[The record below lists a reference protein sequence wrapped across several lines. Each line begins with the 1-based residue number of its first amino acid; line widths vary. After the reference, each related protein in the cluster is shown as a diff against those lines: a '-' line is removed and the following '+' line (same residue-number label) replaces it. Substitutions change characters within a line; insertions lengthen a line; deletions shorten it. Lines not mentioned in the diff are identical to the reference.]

1 MFFPLILIGTSN
13 GILVALK
20 KHTARLKKENADF
33 GVHHYVLLTY
43 CLSVDSI
50 WPWQKK
56 GGGCTLSIT
65 RCKTI
70 RRKFAL
76 TKVIFFLQLL
86 FKVVCLKTAVFSL
99 FCMFSCLTQLI
110 GLKVFRVEASFCFN
124 ISWRLLL

>member
-56 GGGCTLSIT
+56 GGLHFEYHKMQNNKEKVCTYQSHFL
-65 RCKTI
+65 
-70 RRKFAL
+70 FAI
-76 TKVIFFLQLL
+76 IF
-86 FKVVCLKTAVFSL
+86 
-99 FCMFSCLTQLI
+99 
-110 GLKVFRVEASFCFN
+110 
-124 ISWRLLL
+124 